1 MAIYHLSIKP
11 VSRGGG
17 RSGGRASAY
26 RSGSRVVASAAY
38 RSAERLEQG
47 GEVHDYTRRHGVL
60 FTEILAPN
68 GHPPAWVFDRQK
80 LWSEVAARE
89 DKSTRKSTALEARE
103 FELSIP
109 AELKRYEQEQLVRS
123 WVLDNLTQ
131 RGMVAD
137 VAIHQGPNPLN
148 VHAHILVTTR
158 LLNEEGKFG
167 NKVKRWGQ
175 KKALYAWRQ
184 SWAEAQ
190 NKFLGKGGHE
200 ARVSELSLEKQGVKR
215 RKPVKLTRVDV
226 AMEEKGIATQR
237 GNRQLQVK
245 IENTTRAIEEARL
258 DRMRQPVSG
267 KPTGEASTSRKRTRG
282 KSNRKRE
289 NTMAEERNNECGM
302 YGKYGREKLT
312 DVIRDEGRK
321 TRKALGAEGRKLRET
336 IDPEAEKA
344 RQEAERA
351 AFEKYGRGRETNHA
365 GEHDAGHER

>member
-1 MAIYHLSIKP
+1 M
-11 VSRGGG
+11 
-17 RSGGRASAY
+17 
-26 RSGSRVVASAAY
+26 VASAAY

-47 GEVHDYTRRHGVL
+47 GEVHDYSRRHGVL

-89 DKSTRKSTALEARE
+89 DKSTRRATALEARE

-109 AELKRYEQEQLVRS
+109 AELPRHEQETLVRG

-158 LLNEEGKFG
+158 PLNEEGKFG

-175 KKALYAWRQ
+175 KKALYSWRQ

-190 NKFLGKGGHE
+190 NKFLRTGGHE

-215 RKPVKLTRVDV
+215 KKPVKLNRVDV
-226 AMEEKGIATQR
+226 AMEEKGIATAR
-237 GNRQLQVK
+237 GNRQLKVK
-245 IENTTRAIEEARL
+245 IENATRTIEEARL
-258 DRMRQPVSG
+258 DRMRGG
-267 KPTGEASTSRKRTRG
+267 K
-282 KSNRKRE
+282 
-289 NTMAEERNNECGM
+289 NTLKKESDMAEERNNERGM
-302 YGKYGREKLT
+302 YSKYGREKLT

-336 IDPEAEKA
+336 IDPEAEKT

-351 AFEKYGRGRETNHA
+351 AYEKYGRGGEANRA
-365 GEHDAGHER
+365 GGRDAGHER